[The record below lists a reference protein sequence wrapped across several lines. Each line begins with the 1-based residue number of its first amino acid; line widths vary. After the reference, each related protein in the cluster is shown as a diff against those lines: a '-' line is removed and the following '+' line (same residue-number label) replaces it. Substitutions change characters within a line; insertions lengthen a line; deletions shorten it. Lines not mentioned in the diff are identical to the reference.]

1 VKWWKKKDDT
11 LVPVSRPAHWSFGL
25 YCGGSSSLVWSGALI
40 VLSGLPKK
48 CLEDD
53 MDDDDDSDEDDIV
66 KDDMAITYHDDLQLI
81 KDVVRPCQNAGLIHL

>member
-1 VKWWKKKDDT
+1 
-11 LVPVSRPAHWSFGL
+11 
-25 YCGGSSSLVWSGALI
+25 